1 MTDTSEYGLW
11 QLVIVN
17 SLIILSLAFSF
28 FRPRTQRDW
37 RTFGAFSAFVVALFT
52 EMYGFPLSIY
62 LISGWLGSRF
72 PTIEWFSHN
81 SGHLL
86 QTVLG
91 WRGDPHFGPF
101 HILSDLLILGG
112 LVLLAAS
119 WKVLYRAQRN
129 YVVASTGPYAK
140 IRHPQYTAFIMIMFG
155 YLLQWTTLPTLLM
168 FPLLVVLYI
177 RLAQREEIEALERF
191 GEQYTRYAE
200 NIPRF
205 IPRFRW
211 T

>member
-1 MTDTSEYGLW
+1 MTDTPEYGLW
-11 QLVIVN
+11 QLVIFN
-17 SLIILSLAFSF
+17 SLIMLFLVFSF
-28 FRPRTQRDW
+28 FRPRTRRDW

-62 LISGWLGSRF
+62 LLSGWLGSRF
-72 PTIEWFSHN
+72 PTIDWLSHN

-86 QTVLG
+86 QTILG

-101 HILSDLLILGG
+101 HLISDLLILGG

-129 YVVASTGPYAK
+129 YAVACTGPYAK

-168 FPLLVVLYI
+168 FPMLVVLYK
-177 RLAQREEIEALERF
+177 RLAHREEKEALERF

-200 NIPRF
+200 NLPRF
-205 IPRFRW
+205 IPRIRW
-211 T
+211 A